1 MMVGPRSAVFTTVRA
16 REGHLFHI
24 DLHLSRLLRHAKILG
39 IEIPEFDIPPG
50 LEGLIRIQVDESGA
64 EFNSK
69 PFYQDIHMEAE
80 GVTVPAPR
88 WTRKVTGTK
97 HGDWGA
103 YRKITTDAF
112 DKGADVAL
120 LVHDYCIVDGDRVMP
135 LVLDQDGVVWIS
147 GPEFGGVESVTFDVC
162 KPEIEAAG
170 FVISE
175 GRLNERLVAR
185 AKEFVLLGTGMG
197 AARLTI
203 LDGVDIGD
211 GSDKLQ
217 QVCIRALGEDWR

>member
-1 MMVGPRSAVFTTVRA
+1 MMVGPKSAVFTTVRA

-50 LEGLIRIQVDESGA
+50 LEGLIKIQVDESGA

-69 PFYQDIHMEAE
+69 PFYQEIHMEAE

>member
-50 LEGLIRIQVDESGA
+50 LEGLIKIQVDESGA

-69 PFYQDIHMEAE
+69 PFYQEIHMEAE

>member
-69 PFYQDIHMEAE
+69 PFYQEIHMEAE